1 MIYQS
6 MKNEKLKTSE
16 KNWHKMATTAWNYRD
31 NSRILGKTKVGVAV
45 ISGGK
50 IFGGCNIEHKFR
62 SHDIHAEI
70 SAISSMVSSGYKK
83 LDAIIIVSERTK
95 FTPCGG
101 CLDWIF
107 EFGGPTCLVGYQNQ
121 KEGNVKIFQAQE
133 LMPHYPV

>member
-1 MIYQS
+1 MS
-6 MKNEKLKTSE
+6 NKDSE
-16 KNWHKMATTAWNYRD
+16 KSKKFWNKMANVAWHHRENA
-31 NSRILGKTKVGVAV
+31 IVIGKTKVGSAVA
-45 ISGGK
+45 SNQK

-70 SAISSMVSSGYKK
+70 SAISTMVSSGCQK
-83 LDAIIIVSERTK
+83 LDAIIIVSNRKK

-107 EFGGPTCLVGYQNQ
+107 EFGGPECLVSYQN
-121 KEGNVKIFQAQE
+121 KKNGKIEIFVAKE